1 MRVIIYDSKRGE
13 VVDSAT
19 GLVLEDHIIDYGPEW
34 RSYKP
39 QLKRG
44 EPLRH
49 SRPRYLAELRGILP
63 RIVIDDAEWILRKL
77 KLGYGRAQVAAAVIF
92 ASKRMGIPIDEKL
105 VMEKLD
111 ITKGK
116 VLRYYR
122 WILVELGPPDIDRA
136 IIAKIIA
143 ILSNMNAAHR
153 AIEVIKFYRKVREI
167 LQARSPRVLAAAC
180 IVKVLGISIA
190 EASKAMGISTTSVR
204 EVLQLLEHTE
214 VREN

>member
-1 MRVIIYDSKRGE
+1 MRVVIYDSKRGE

-77 KLGYGRAQVAAAVIF
+77 KLGYGRAQVAAAVIY

-122 WILVELGPPDIDRA
+122 WILVELGSPDVDKP
-136 IIAKIIA
+136 IIARIIA
-143 ILSNMNAAHR
+143 TLSNMNVAHR
-153 AIEVIKFYRKVREI
+153 AIEVIKFYRKAREI
-167 LQARSPRVLAAAC
+167 LQARSPRVLATAC

-190 EASKAMGISTTSVR
+190 EASKAMGTSTTSVR
-204 EVLQLLEHTE
+204 EVLLQLEHTE